1 MGLAISAVLLAV
13 AFITFAISAG
23 FLTSATRKI
32 TNIPEYGSNKELASA
47 HKFGTIGAVVGW
59 ITIAIMV
66 IGFILLLIFG
76 GEILIGFGTEIL
88 YFLLF
93 ISLVGV
99 IVTGIL
105 AALTA
110 SDINKAKVS
119 DNKGSYREAII
130 SASIAI
136 PVFVFLLIA
145 IIAKLFYKPKKKI
158 EPIDKDIAEMKM
170 ELGEEPTEVKHEVP
184 NL

>member
-1 MGLAISAVLLAV
+1 MGLTISAVLLAI

-23 FLTSATRKI
+23 FLTHATVEI
-32 TNIPEYGSNKELASA
+32 TNIPEYSSNKDLQNA
-47 HKFGTIGAVVGW
+47 HHWGKIGSIVAW
-59 ITIAIMV
+59 LSISLMV
-66 IGFILLLIFG
+66 IGFILLIIFG
-76 GEILIGFGTEIL
+76 SEILIGFGTYIL

-119 DNKGSYREAII
+119 DNKGSYKSAII

-145 IIAKLFYKPKKKI
+145 IIAKLFYKPKKKV

-170 ELGEEPTEVKHEVP
+170 ELGETAEEKKEV
-184 NL
+184 